1 MDNIFQIIIFI
12 FVIWSIIGSAL
23 GKKKTQNKQQPMP
36 RRIPREGSNNP
47 SPNYRQTSQ
56 DVLEDILGFKIPKTE
71 DEYPTRVNYELEDLE
86 KSSQDLEKDTQEA
99 YKRNKYEQALEEFD
113 YDKLGSLEDM
123 PLQQT
128 KVETSDA
135 YSQKYTT
142 YSQTS
147 QMRGKFRNK
156 TSIRDAVILSEIL
169 NKPKAL
175 RRK

>member
-47 SPNYRQTSQ
+47 SPNYRQSPQ

-71 DEYPTRVNYELEDLE
+71 DEYSTGTNYELQDLE
-86 KSSQDLEKDTQEA
+86 KSSQDLEKDTQEVNM
-99 YKRNKYEQALEEFD
+99 RNKYEQALEDID

-128 KVETSDA
+128 KAETSDA

>member
-12 FVIWSIIGSAL
+12 FVTWSIIGSAF
-23 GKKKTQNKQQPMP
+23 GKKKTQNKQPLP

-71 DEYPTRVNYELEDLE
+71 DEYGTLANYELEDLE
-86 KSSQDLEKDTQEA
+86 KSSQDLEKDTQETN
-99 YKRNKYEQALEEFD
+99 KRNKYEQALEEID
-113 YDKLGSLEDM
+113 YDKLGSLEEI

-128 KVETSDA
+128 KIETSDA
-135 YSQKYTT
+135 YSQKYKA

-147 QMRGKFRNK
+147 QIRGKFRNK

-169 NKPKAL
+169 NKPKSL